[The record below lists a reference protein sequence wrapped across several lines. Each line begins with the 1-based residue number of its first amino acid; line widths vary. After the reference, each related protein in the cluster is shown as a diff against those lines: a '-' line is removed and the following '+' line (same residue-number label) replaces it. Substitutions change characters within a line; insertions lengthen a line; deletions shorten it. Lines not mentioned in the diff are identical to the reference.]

1 MWPRTV
7 SPMREIRPEMQYAT
21 LAQQSET
28 AQLGMWVFIATEVLF
43 FGALLFAY
51 FVYRTGYPQQFD
63 LAGGD
68 SKIVLGSINEA
79 ILLTGSLTMV
89 AAIAYA
95 KRDDDRTATRLL
107 LLTALLGVAFLGVKG
122 YEYFQ
127 DYEDHAIPA
136 LNYLLKPDYGP
147 STELFWVFYFVAT
160 GIHALHL
167 TIGIVVVL
175 IMAAKARRG
184 DFSHNYSSPL
194 EVTGLYW
201 SFVDVVWLFLFAAI
215 YPLGRGG

>member
-1 MWPRTV
+1 
-7 SPMREIRPEMQYAT
+7 MREIRPEMQYAT

-63 LAGGD
+63 LAGGG

-95 KRDDDRTATRLL
+95 KHDDDRTATRLL
-107 LLTALLGVAFLGVKG
+107 LLTALLGIAFLGVKG

-136 LNYLLKPDYGP
+136 VNYLLKPDYGP
-147 STELFWVFYFVAT
+147 PTELFWVFYFVAT

-175 IMAAKARRG
+175 IMAAKTRRG
-184 DFSHNYSSPL
+184 VFSHNYTSPL

>member
-1 MWPRTV
+1 
-7 SPMREIRPEMQYAT
+7 MREIRPEMQYAT

-43 FGALLFAY
+43 FGTLLFAY
-51 FVYRTGYPQQFD
+51 FIYRTGYPEQFD
-63 LAGGD
+63 LAGAD

-95 KRDDDRTATRLL
+95 KHDDNGTATRLL
-107 LLTALLGVAFLGVKG
+107 LLTALLGIAFLGVKG

-127 DYEDHAIPA
+127 DYDDHSIPA
-136 LNYLLKPDYGP
+136 LNYLLGP
-147 STELFWVFYFVAT
+147 GHRPPTELFWVFYFVAT

-167 TIGIVVVL
+167 TIGIVAVL
-175 IMAAKARRG
+175 IMVAKARR
-184 DFSHNYSSPL
+184 DVFSHNYTSSL

-201 SFVDVVWLFLFAAI
+201 SFVDVVWVFLFAAI